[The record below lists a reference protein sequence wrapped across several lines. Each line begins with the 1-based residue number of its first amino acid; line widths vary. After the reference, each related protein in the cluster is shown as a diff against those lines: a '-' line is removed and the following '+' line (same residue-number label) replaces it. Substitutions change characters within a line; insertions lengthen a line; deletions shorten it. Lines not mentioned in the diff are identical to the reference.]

1 MKKTLRYLKKLSDEF
16 RAAYKSKMLHNLLRS
31 NIWNT
36 EEENVS
42 LGDIVLVEFNSML
55 NNVYRMGRVTK
66 YKDGA
71 KTARVKFKI
80 QKTARWRIIKSAQD
94 N

>member
-1 MKKTLRYLKKLSDEF
+1 MKKTLRYLKKF
-16 RAAYKSKMLHNLLRS
+16 WAAYESNMLHNLLRS

-36 EEENVS
+36 KEENVS
-42 LGDIVLVEFNSML
+42 LGDIVLVEFSSML
-55 NNVYRMGRVTK
+55 NNVHRMGRVTK
-66 YKDGA
+66 FKVGA
-71 KTARVKFKI
+71 KTATVKFKI